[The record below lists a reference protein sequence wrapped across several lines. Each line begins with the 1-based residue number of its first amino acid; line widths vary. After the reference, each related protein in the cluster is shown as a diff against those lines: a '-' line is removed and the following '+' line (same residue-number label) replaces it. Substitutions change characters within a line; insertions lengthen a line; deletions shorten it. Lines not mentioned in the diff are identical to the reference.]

1 MSTSSFTKPVEPL
14 SQEESGLFRR
24 RPDVVEA
31 FRTTRRLEL
40 VQPDGSVLIA
50 EPGDMVVT
58 GVLHDQYPVKYEA
71 FIKTYERVS
80 SSPFDVD

>member
-1 MSTSSFTKPVEPL
+1 MNKLVPPL
-14 SQEESGLFRR
+14 TEEESGLFRR
-24 RPDVVEA
+24 KPDVVEA

-40 VQPDGSVLIA
+40 EQPDGRILIA

-58 GVLHDQYPVKYEA
+58 GVLNDQYPVKYEA
-71 FIKTYERVS
+71 FMKTYERVS

>member
-1 MSTSSFTKPVEPL
+1 MPKIVKP
-14 SQEESGLFRR
+14 QNGEETELFRR

-31 FRTTRRLEL
+31 FRTTVQLEL
-40 VQPDGSVLIA
+40 EQPDGSILIA

-58 GVLHDQYPVKYEA
+58 GILNDQYPVKYEA
-71 FIKTYERVS
+71 FVKTYERAS

>member
-1 MSTSSFTKPVEPL
+1 MSKTVVPL
-14 SQEESGLFRR
+14 QEEESGLFKRK
-24 RPDVVEA
+24 PDIVEA

-40 VQPDGSVLIA
+40 EQPDGRVLIA

-58 GVLHDQYPVKYEA
+58 GILKDQYPVKYEA
-71 FIKTYERVS
+71 FMMTYERVS

>member
-1 MSTSSFTKPVEPL
+1 MPEPVKPH
-14 SQEESGLFRR
+14 QDEESGLFRR

-40 VQPDGSVLIA
+40 EQPDGSILVA

-58 GVLHDQYPVKYEA
+58 GVLNDQYPVRYEA
-71 FIKTYERVS
+71 FLKTYERVS
-80 SSPFDVD
+80 SSPYDVD

>member
-1 MSTSSFTKPVEPL
+1 MSTIVQPL
-14 SQEESGLFRR
+14 NEEESGLFRR

-40 VQPDGSVLIA
+40 EQPDGRILIA

-58 GVLHDQYPVKYEA
+58 GILNDQYPVKYEA
-71 FIKTYERVS
+71 FMRTYERVS
-80 SSPFDVD
+80 SSPYDVD

>member
-1 MSTSSFTKPVEPL
+1 MSNLVKP
-14 SQEESGLFRR
+14 QNDEESGLFRR

-40 VQPDGSVLIA
+40 VQPDGSVLTA

-58 GVLHDQYPVKYEA
+58 GVMNDQYPVKYEA
-71 FIKTYERVS
+71 FLKTYERVS
-80 SSPFDVD
+80 SSPYDVD